1 MFYVKILQKTTIAYS
16 IINDK
21 KVEVKMYKKIIS
33 LLINGMLLL
42 SFISCETNYSKST
55 NSNEKNVI
63 KNSSFDEEYY
73 KSTLATIKYL

>member
-1 MFYVKILQKTTIAYS
+1 
-16 IINDK
+16 
-21 KVEVKMYKKIIS
+21 
-33 LLINGMLLL
+33 MLLL